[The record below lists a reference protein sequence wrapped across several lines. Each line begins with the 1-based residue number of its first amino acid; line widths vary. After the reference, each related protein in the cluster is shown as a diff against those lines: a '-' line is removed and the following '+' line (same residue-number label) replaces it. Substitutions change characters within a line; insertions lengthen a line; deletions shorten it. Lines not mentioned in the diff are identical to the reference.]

1 MAIDGG
7 KDITNAP
14 RRNARLSRDVRS
26 DWVERACRTLSRVTS
41 GEAARASRRPQIPPA
56 SRVSLVLTEL
66 TDLWRSIPSRS
77 ERTKARRLNKNGP
90 VGFPPEASGL
100 EAITG
105 TVAAV
110 LWAAQLTRENEM
122 VPELLSR
129 AAQRSIA
136 IDKTGVPATQAAA
149 FLALLQ
155 QSLDRKVL
163 ALARAQ
169 ALHEVAHLPQ
179 RVEFGPLPDLPKG
192 RRLWMVTLAKLLKA
206 RSSGVGHWAIC
217 EKAQRSL
224 DWSKKMSGVLR
235 DLGYL
240 PKQPPKG
247 SESFGFSAKGKAWI
261 RQHEPELA

>member
-1 MAIDGG
+1 MAIEDG
-7 KDITNAP
+7 KDITKAP
-14 RRNARLSRDVRS
+14 RRNARSTRDVRS
-26 DWVERACRTLSRVTS
+26 DWVERACRTFSLATR
-41 GEAARASRRPQIPPA
+41 GEAVRASRRQIPA
-56 SRVSLVLTEL
+56 AAKVSLILAEL
-66 TDLWRSIPSRS
+66 ADLWRTMPPRG
-77 ERTKARRLNKNGP
+77 ERTRARRLNKNGP

-100 EAITG
+100 EAIVG

-110 LWAAQLTRENEM
+110 LWAAHLTRGNEM

-129 AAQRSIA
+129 ALQRSIV
-136 IDKTGVPATQAAA
+136 IDKTEFPATLAAE

-206 RSSGVGHWAIC
+206 RSSGVGHWTIC
-217 EKAQRSL
+217 EEAQRSL
-224 DWSKKMSGVLR
+224 DWSKKMSVVLR
-235 DLGYL
+235 GLGYL

-247 SESFGFSAKGKAWI
+247 AESFGFSAKGKAWI

>member
-1 MAIDGG
+1 MAIEDG
-7 KDITNAP
+7 KDITEAP
-14 RRNARLSRDVRS
+14 RRNTRSSRDVRS
-26 DWVERACRTLSRVTS
+26 DWVESAYRTLSRATR
-41 GEAARASRRPQIPPA
+41 GEAVRASRRQIPEA
-56 SRVSLVLTEL
+56 AKVSLVLAEL
-66 TDLWRSIPSRS
+66 AELWRTMPPRG
-77 ERTKARRLNKNGP
+77 ERTIARRLNKNGP

-100 EAITG
+100 EAIVG

-110 LWAAQLTRENEM
+110 LWAAHLTRENEM

-129 AAQRSIA
+129 AVQRSIV
-136 IDKTGVPATQAAA
+136 IDKTEVPATLAAE

-206 RSSGVGHWAIC
+206 RPSGVGHWAIC
-217 EKAQRSL
+217 EEAKRSL

-240 PKQPPKG
+240 PKKPPRA

-261 RQHEPELA
+261 RQHAPDLA